1 MLVQQHI
8 KSSQGEMAG
17 VGSLLDDCQSFAY
30 TQAAWRFFKNESV
43 TLPILSQ
50 PLIEAGL
57 SGVEHHCESYGL
69 VVHDWSRL
77 NYGKHESKQ
86 DKRQLSHKTDIGYE
100 LQSSLLVSDKTGLPI
115 APIAQNLVTKDKVYS
130 SFDGERAV
138 LEMDNHLDELTCRM
152 AHIEGLRFSLPLVH
166 IIDREGDCV
175 DTFRQW
181 QSKGY
186 LWLVRCRKSST
197 VSYDNK
203 SIQVQELAKQI
214 DTESRGEISLKGV
227 KCHLRVGEVS
237 VSLTRTSKRSKA
249 KKKPVKGEAISAR
262 LVVSRVLSDDTVPKV
277 LAEWYLLTNV
287 PESVSCSEIALWYC
301 WRWQIESFFKLL
313 KTQGFG
319 LESWQQE
326 TGEAIAK
333 RLAVVCCACVT
344 VWEIMHSAE
353 AEPLKMLLVRL
364 SGRQMKHKVKVTDSA
379 LLVGLWQLL
388 STLELLRKYQPEQ
401 LYEMAR
407 MLPPNLQHRYQKNV

>member
-8 KSSQGEMAG
+8 KSSQGVMAG

-30 TQAAWRFFKNESV
+30 TQAAWRFFKNEQV
-43 TLPILSQ
+43 TLPILSE
-50 PLIEAGL
+50 PLREAAL
-57 SGVEHHCESYGL
+57 SGISHCDAYGL

-77 NYGKHESKQ
+77 NYRKHKSKQ
-86 DKRQLSHKTDIGYE
+86 DKRQLSHEKDVGYE
-100 LQSSLLVSDKTGLPI
+100 LQSSLLLSDKTGLPI
-115 APIAQNLVTKDKVYS
+115 APIAQNLVAAEHVYS
-130 SFDGERAV
+130 SFDGTKAV
-138 LEMDNHLDELTCRM
+138 LATDNHLDELTSRM
-152 AHIEGLRFSLPLVH
+152 SQIEDLDFGLPLVH
-166 IIDREGDCV
+166 IIDREADSVDC
-175 DTFRQW
+175 FRQW
-181 QSKGY
+181 QARGY
-186 LWLVRCRKSST
+186 QWLVRCRKNST
-197 VSYDNK
+197 VTWEGKSY
-203 SIQVQELAKQI
+203 QVQAVAEKLAC
-214 DTESRGEISLKGV
+214 EYRGEVKLKGV
-227 KCHLRVGEVS
+227 KCHLRVGEAI
-237 VSLTRTSKRSKA
+237 VSLTRASKRA
-249 KKKPVKGEAISAR
+249 KSAKQPQGGEALSTR
-262 LVVSRVLSDDTVPKV
+262 LVVSRVLSDEPIPQV

-287 PESVSCSEIALWYC
+287 AENVSSPKIALWYC

-333 RLAVVCCACVT
+333 RLAVVSCACVT

-388 STLELLRKYQPEQ
+388 SALELLRQYQPEQ
-401 LYEMAR
+401 LYEMAK
-407 MLPPNLQHRYQKNV
+407 MLPAQLRLRYPQIV